1 MTTNNTQSANAAP
14 STPDPI
20 QAAAMECATPVC
32 VQYIEPPESA
42 EAWKQIRRG
51 VAAIIA
57 TAMRELVADETK
69 ILSSAVKELQ
79 IDRATVIRDRDRLEA
94 DNARLRER
102 VAELEELVSDLNG
115 SYDGGRLDMI
125 ADWHDARLKREGRD
139 ADLKSGRSD
148 GAVIRATIGHIR
160 ELESQLAAARRDA
173 ERLDWLDDNMSCVG
187 GGAGAT
193 YSFKTPAD
201 VECGMLRAAIDAAM
215 QREGGK

>member
-1 MTTNNTQSANAAP
+1 MTSNTTPSAEAAP

-20 QAAAMECATPVC
+20 QAAADKLQMELNITTT
-32 VQYIEPPESA
+32 QEDMDD
-42 EAWKQIRRG
+42 IRS
-51 VAAIIA
+51 V
-57 TAMRELVADETK
+57 MRELVAEYAERERAAIASWDEERK
-69 ILSSAVKELQ
+69 
-79 IDRATVIRDRDRLEA
+79 RALREA
-94 DNARLRER
+94 DRVVVKDAENARIRER

-173 ERLDWLDDNMSCVG
+173 ERLDWLEASLYTLWASGLRCGESPPVEISAK
-187 GGAGAT
+187 AGR
-193 YSFKTPAD
+193 FEAD
-201 VECGMLRAAIDAAM
+201 SIRAAIDAAM
-215 QREGGK
+215 QREAGK